1 MHEGLNNGVAAL
13 AGVTLVFWSLFAA
26 RFEKWNL
33 TGPICFVA
41 VGMLLANGPLAIIDL
56 GISSEGL
63 RQLAEFA
70 LAVVLF
76 GDAATVKWQELRSDA
91 GLPTRL
97 LGLGLPL
104 TMALGTL
111 TAHWLLP
118 GASWWVSAVVGAAV
132 APTDAALGAAII
144 NDERV
149 PERVRLL
156 LNVESGLNDG
166 IATPFVTFFL
176 VAAVAGSA
184 AGKMSPAHALAEL
197 GIGVIAGG
205 ALGWTAGW
213 AMNESHR
220 SALSTSGVRSVGTA
234 ALAVVAY
241 AGVVELGGNGFVA
254 AFIAGLAYGAVI
266 KEEARTLR
274 FTREAGEVLSLTV
287 WFVFGALVVPVLSHA
302 GWREVAF
309 GLAALTVVRMAPV
322 ALSLSGTRL
331 DLATVGIIGW
341 FGPRGL
347 ASVVFGLL
355 AAQGLGVEGQPAL
368 TAIAVTVMA
377 SVILH
382 GASAGPLAE
391 RYGAARAA
399 SDRSG

>member
-13 AGVTLVFWSLFAA
+13 AGVTLVCWSLFAS

-41 VGMLLANGPLAIIDL
+41 VGMLLANGPLALIDL
-56 GISSEGL
+56 GITSEGL

-91 GLPTRL
+91 ALPTRL

-104 TMALGTL
+104 TIALGTV

-118 GASWWVSAVVGAAV
+118 GTSWWVSAVIGAAV

-213 AMNESHR
+213 AMNESQGR
-220 SALSTSGVRSVGTA
+220 GLSTAAVRSVGTA
-234 ALAVVAY
+234 ALAIVAY

-254 AFIAGLAYGAVI
+254 AFIAGLAYGAVVND
-266 KEEARTLR
+266 EARTLG
-274 FTREAGEVLSLTV
+274 FTRETGEVLSLTV
-287 WFVFGALVVPVLSHA
+287 WFVFGALVVPVLADA

-309 GLAALTVVRMAPV
+309 GIAALTIVRMVPV
-322 ALSLSGTRL
+322 ALSLSGTGL

-355 AAQGLGVEGQPAL
+355 AAQGLGTEGNVAL
-368 TAIAVTVMA
+368 TAIAATVMA

-382 GASAGPLAE
+382 GASAGPLAK
-391 RYGAARAA
+391 RYGAAHAA
-399 SDRSG
+399 SETSS